1 MRQAGISGQI
11 DIGQL
16 TLKVRTGGD
25 WLAEAVLL
33 VKIYQVEDILGHR
46 LRLCCIE
53 RDDQF
58 DRNVLPVELI
68 GDVEH
73 GVGAERMADDDDDVL
88 VSA

>member
-46 LRLCCIE
+46 LRPRCIE
-53 RDDQF
+53 CDDQF
-58 DRNVLPVELI
+58 DRNILPVELI
-68 GDVEH
+68 GDVER
-73 GVGAERMADDDDDVL
+73 GVAAERMPDDDNDVF
-88 VSA
+88 VPT